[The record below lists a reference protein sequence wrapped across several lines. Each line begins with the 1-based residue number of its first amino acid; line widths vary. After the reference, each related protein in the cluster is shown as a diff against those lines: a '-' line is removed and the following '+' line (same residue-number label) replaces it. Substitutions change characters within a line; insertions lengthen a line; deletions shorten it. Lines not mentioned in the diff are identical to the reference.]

1 MKAIIVDDEIPCSEY
16 LNMLLA
22 GIEDVEVAGCF
33 QDMGKALFFMKDIKA
48 DLVFL
53 DIEMP
58 QMNGIE
64 ASRKMKELN
73 PNVYIIFVTG
83 YDQYAMDAFRE
94 DAVSYLLKP
103 CAMDDLV
110 RAVNRVRRLLAA
122 PPVRVVIRTFGHFAV
137 FVDGKPC
144 RFTNSKAKELL
155 AIIVDWKGSQVT
167 MEQAIDILWEDRPYD
182 EAVKQLYRKAVSYLR
197 QLMKEH
203 QTEFIDIG
211 RGHLNL
217 IPSKVDCDYY
227 NLLAGDKEARKQYE
241 AGGEV
246 YLREYSWA
254 ENTLAGIEKI
264 FRKYTHTA

>member
-16 LNMLLA
+16 LKMLLES
-22 GIEDVEVAGCF
+22 IEDVEIKGCF
-33 QDMGKALFFMKDIKA
+33 QDMGKALFYMKDTKT

-64 ASRKMKELN
+64 ASRLMKELN
-73 PNVYIIFVTG
+73 PDICIIFVTG
-83 YDQYAMDAFRE
+83 YDQYAFDAFKE

-103 CAMDDLV
+103 CAMDELV
-110 RAVNRVRRLLAA
+110 RAVNRARRLLAA

-144 RFTNSKAKELL
+144 RFSNSKAKELL
-155 AIIVDWKGSQVT
+155 AIMVDWKGSAVT

-182 EAVKQLYRKAVSYLR
+182 ESVKQLYRKAVSYLR
-197 QLMKEH
+197 QIMKEH
-203 QTEFIDIG
+203 KAEFIDIG
-211 RGHLNL
+211 RGHLNI

-227 NLLAGDKEARKQYE
+227 NLLDGDQEARKQYE

-246 YLREYSWA
+246 YLSEYSWA

-264 FRKYTHTA
+264 LRKNQ